1 MRLMRSV
8 MLGAAILA
16 GTASWAAAQSVVAV
30 QYYDRDDRQ
39 AFREGYRHGQ
49 WDARHGRAF
58 DADDN
63 RWREADD
70 RHAFR
75 EGYARGYREV
85 RGGYGY
91 SNYGER
97 APAYSV
103 DSVRRI
109 GFEDGLND
117 GAFDRRTGHSFR
129 PTHDDNF
136 RHADRGYYPGSGN
149 KDYYK
154 QLYREGY
161 ENGYRQGY
169 DNAWRR

>member
-1 MRLMRSV
+1 MRLMRTA
-8 MLGAAILA
+8 MLGAAMLG
-16 GTASWAAAQSVVAV
+16 GTASWAAAQTVVTV
-30 QYYDRDDRQ
+30 QYDRDDRQ
-39 AFREGYRHGQ
+39 AFREGYRQGQ

-58 DADDN
+58 DSDDN

-70 RHAFR
+70 RRAFR
-75 EGYARGYREV
+75 DGYARGYREV

-91 SNYGER
+91 SNYREP
-97 APAYSV
+97 APVYSV
-103 DSVRRI
+103 DSVRRT
-109 GFEDGLND
+109 GFEDGVND

-136 RHADRGYYPGSGN
+136 RHADRGYYPGFGN
-149 KDYYK
+149 RDYYK

-169 DNAWRR
+169 DSGWRR